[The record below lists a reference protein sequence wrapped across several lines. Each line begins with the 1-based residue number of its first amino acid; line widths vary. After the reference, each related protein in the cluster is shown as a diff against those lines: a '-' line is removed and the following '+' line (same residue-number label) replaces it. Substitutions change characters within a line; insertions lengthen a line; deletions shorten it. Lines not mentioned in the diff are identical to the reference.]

1 MRNVRSKIWIY
12 VMILILHNL
21 ILMNCDVVEINS
33 FTSVDHEL
41 PADLHFM
48 DLDIGLNEAC
58 MLFVG

>member
-1 MRNVRSKIWIY
+1 
-12 VMILILHNL
+12 MILILHNL

-41 PADLHFM
+41 HADLHFI
-48 DLDIGLNEAC
+48 DLDIGLNEAY